1 MNNKKPPL
9 TVGEHIHVDN
19 ANTSFIIKINT
30 SNLQKCFKVHYIIE
44 NTDEYNVAEERCRP
58 LSINAELNSRRRL
71 STTTRISLDPL
82 NSNTSNTSL
91 PQPPIQPSPKN
102 INFED

>member
-30 SNLQKCFKVHYIIE
+30 SNLQKLFKVHYIID
-44 NTDEYNVAEERCRP
+44 NTNEYNVTEDRCKPVSIIAE
-58 LSINAELNSRRRL
+58 SSSRRRI
-71 STTTRISLDPL
+71 STTTRIFLASLH
-82 NSNTSNTSL
+82 SNTSHTPSSKSA
-91 PQPPIQPSPKN
+91 IQPTKYN
-102 INFED
+102 